1 MNTHT
6 QFKFIFIELHIHR
19 PAAAG
24 VDVFSG
30 PRGSKYQ
37 RPTPGLSRVQILW
50 EGSTKPSNILVHRW
64 SRNGNDYLI
73 LMSLSQLWGDIY

>member
-37 RPTPGLSRVQILW
+37 RPTPGLSRVQIL
-50 EGSTKPSNILVHRW
+50 
-64 SRNGNDYLI
+64 
-73 LMSLSQLWGDIY
+73 